1 MKYVLKRITP
11 YEEEPD
17 FMSNWVKLS
26 KHLPTLNSEGEL
38 LKILKTE
45 IIFKQRVDVIA
56 RTYSRYNKIRKERE
70 FKEILVDI
78 IDQP

>member
-1 MKYVLKRITP
+1 MKNVLGRITP

-17 FMSNWVKLS
+17 FLSNWVKLS
-26 KHLPTLNSEGEL
+26 KHLPTLHSEGEL

-45 IIFKQRVDVIA
+45 IIFKRRVDVIS

-70 FKEILVDI
+70 FKEILADI
-78 IDQP
+78 LRQP

>member
-1 MKYVLKRITP
+1 MKNVLGRITP

-17 FMSNWVKLS
+17 FLSNWVKLS
-26 KHLPTLNSEGEL
+26 KHLPTLHSEGEL

-45 IIFKQRVDVIA
+45 IIFKRRVDVIS

-70 FKEILVDI
+70 FKEILADI
-78 IDQP
+78 LRQS